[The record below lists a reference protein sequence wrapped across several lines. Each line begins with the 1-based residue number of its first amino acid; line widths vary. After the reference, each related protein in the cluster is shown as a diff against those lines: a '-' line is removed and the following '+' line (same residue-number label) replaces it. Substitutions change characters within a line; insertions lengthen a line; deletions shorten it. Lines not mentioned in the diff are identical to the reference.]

1 MYIKFYKTYIP
12 EGQAFV
18 LKTLLYGLGLF
29 EGYSVN
35 IYWIYIQLIK
45 FKGYSADSVVQLFFT
60 YAKCV
65 LDIYIEY
72 IFGLSSLKDIRQI
85 W

>member
-35 IYWIYIQLIK
+35 IY
-45 FKGYSADSVVQLFFT
+45 
-60 YAKCV
+60 
-65 LDIYIEY
+65 
-72 IFGLSSLKDIRQI
+72 
-85 W
+85 